1 MNLSIIEI
9 SKKALINNLTVFRK
23 LIGKDI
29 ILAPVVKANAYGH
42 GLIECSRVFSEN
54 GADYLCVNAIYEAEE
69 IRNAGIDIPIL
80 IIGYTPLS
88 ELNKAIKL
96 KCELVVYNIE
106 TIKELIKLDK
116 KVDIHLKIETG
127 NHRQGIYLEEIQN
140 ILKILKKSKKVNL
153 KGVSTHFANI
163 EDRIDHEYALS
174 QLNIF
179 NKAIKLIE
187 SSGFPLKYKHCSN
200 SAATMILPEAHFN
213 FARVGIGMYGLW
225 PSEKTKKSA
234 EQCGKNIKLEPVM
247 TWKTIVAQIK
257 DVKKDSLI
265 GYGCTYKMAR
275 DGKIA
280 IIPIG
285 YYDGFVRALSNKGYV
300 LIKGKKALVVGRVC
314 MNMIMVDITDI
325 LGVKLEDE
333 VVLIGKQGKNCITAE
348 DIGEWSGTIN
358 YEVVTRVNAKCH

>member
-1 MNLSIIEI
+1 MELSIIEI
-9 SKKALINNLTVFRK
+9 SKKALINNLMVFRK
-23 LIGKDI
+23 LIGKDVV
-29 ILAPVVKANAYGH
+29 LAPVVKANAYGH
-42 GLIECSRVFSEN
+42 GLIECSRVFTEN
-54 GADYLCVNAIYEAEE
+54 GADYLCVNAIYEAEK
-69 IRNAGIDIPIL
+69 IRKSGINIPIL

-88 ELNKAIKL
+88 ELEKAIKL
-96 KCELVVYNIE
+96 KCELVVYNVE

-127 NHRQGIYLEEIQN
+127 NHRQGIYLEEVPKVLN
-140 ILKILKKSKKVNL
+140 ILKKSKKVNL

-187 SSGFPLKYKHCSN
+187 DSGFSIKYKHCSN

-213 FARVGIGMYGLW
+213 FTRVGIGMYGLW

-234 EQCGKNIKLEPVM
+234 EQHGKNIELKPVM
-247 TWKTIVAQIK
+247 TWKTIVSQVK

-300 LIKGKKALVVGRVC
+300 LIKGQKAPVIGRVC
-314 MNMIMVDITDI
+314 MNMIMVDITNI
-325 LGVKLEDE
+325 PNIKIEDE
-333 VVLIGKQGKNCITAE
+333 VILIGKQGKNLITAE
-348 DIGEWSGTIN
+348 DIAEWSGTIN
-358 YEVVTRVNAKCH
+358 YEVVTRIRKN